1 MIDYLLTKNTL
12 YAMFSYPEIDP
23 VFFSLGPLTV
33 HWYGLMYLFAF
44 VMAYLLSRVRAREPA
59 AAVKL
64 DQVDDLIFYA
74 ALGVIV
80 GGRVGYM
87 IFYSPGTLVADPL
100 SIFRIWDGGM
110 SFHGGL
116 IGVLVA
122 MAWHGRQVGRRFFEI
137 SDFLAPMVPLGLG
150 AGRIGNFINGELWG
164 KITDSRL
171 GVSVNGEVRHAS
183 QLYEAFL
190 EGLVLF
196 AALWWFSAKPRPT
209 MAVSG
214 LFLLLYGVFRFA
226 VEFVRVPDAQYDYLA
241 LGWVTMGQV
250 LSTPM
255 ILIGTF
261 LMVLA
266 YRARG
271 EADVKQAA

>member
-1 MIDYLLTKNTL
+1 
-12 YAMFSYPEIDP
+12 MFTYPEIDP
-23 VFFSLGPLTV
+23 VAVSLGPLKV
-33 HWYGLMYLFAF
+33 HWYGLMYLLAF
-44 VMAYLLSRVRAREPA
+44 VLAYVLSRVRARDAASPVKPA
-59 AAVKL
+59 
-64 DQVDDLIFYA
+64 QVDDLIFYA
-74 ALGVIV
+74 ALGVIA

-87 IFYSPGTLVADPL
+87 IFYAPGTLVTDPL
-100 SIFRIWDGGM
+100 SLFKIWDGGM

-122 MAWHGRQVGRRFFEI
+122 MAYHARTVGRRFFEI
-137 SDFLAPMVPLGLG
+137 SDFLAPMAPLGLG

-164 KITDSRL
+164 KATDSPL
-171 GVSVNGEVRHAS
+171 GFMLKNGEVRHAS

-196 AALWWFSAKPRPT
+196 VALWWFSAKPRPT

-226 VEFVRVPDAQYDYLA
+226 VEFVREPDKQYDYLA

-255 ILIGTF
+255 ILIGVF
-261 LMVLA
+261 LIVLA
-266 YRARG
+266 YRTQGGA
-271 EADVKQAA
+271 EVKQPA